1 MKKINISV
9 IGLGYVGLPLALAFG
24 KYFNTIGY
32 DINKDRI
39 KSLKKN
45 IDKNNETKKIDFKKS
60 KNIYFTNDYNQI
72 SISNIYVIT
81 VPTPIYKNKKP
92 DYRILKNACD
102 IVGKF
107 LKKNDI
113 VIFES
118 TVYPGMTEDIC
129 VPILIKI
136 LN

>member
-39 KSLKKN
+39 KYLKKY
-45 IDKNNETKKIDFKKS
+45 IDKNNETKKNDFKKS
-60 KNIYFTNDYNQI
+60 KNIYFTYDYNQI

-81 VPTPIYKNKKP
+81 CSYANI
-92 DYRILKNACD
+92 
-102 IVGKF
+102 
-107 LKKNDI
+107 
-113 VIFES
+113 
-118 TVYPGMTEDIC
+118 
-129 VPILIKI
+129 
-136 LN
+136 